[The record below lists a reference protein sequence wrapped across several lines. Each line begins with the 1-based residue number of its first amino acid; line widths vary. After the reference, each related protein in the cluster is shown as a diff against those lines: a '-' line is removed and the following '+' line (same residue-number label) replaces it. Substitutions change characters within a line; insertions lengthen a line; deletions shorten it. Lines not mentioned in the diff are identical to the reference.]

1 MDGGDNEKSVFLRR
15 HFNNGKFIGWRN
27 AEVVEW

>member
-1 MDGGDNEKSVFLRR
+1 MGYNKKSVFLRR
-15 HFNNGKFIGWRN
+15 HFCDGEFIGWRN